1 MPHRINTNNG
11 SGLDIEGDG
20 AVTLKA
26 PTTIGDSSSKLVG
39 FYGATRIVQPSST
52 GENTGF
58 TAVGGTAVQ
67 HQSTFTGN
75 SGSKAYTI
83 NDIVKHL
90 KALGLLAAS

>member
-1 MPHRINTNNG
+1 MPSKINTNNG
-11 SGLDIEGDG
+11 TGLDIEGDG
-20 AVTLKA
+20 VVSIKS
-26 PTTIGDSSSKLVG
+26 PTTLGDTAAKLVS
-39 FYGATRIVQPSST
+39 FYGATRIAQPSST

-58 TAVGGTAVQ
+58 TAVGGTTVQ